1 MARYKPMDDQL
12 SMFDGDVPV
21 QDTIEDN
28 SKLPLSPIQSTI
40 PTTNTGD
47 LWHIGPHR
55 LLCGDSADPD
65 DMRRLLNGSRIQL
78 IHTDPPYNVCVQPQ
92 SKDTNSAKAR
102 KLEGDFISPLKFTQ
116 LLHWWFHNMTAPLE
130 KGRSFYI
137 WGGYSNMV
145 NYLPLIRTTELFFSH
160 AIIWVKN
167 TSVFTRK
174 DFMGKYEI
182 CFYGWKEGA
191 SHKWLGPNNITDVWE
206 VANVPRQQM
215 IHLTEKPIEIPLRA
229 ITYSSEEGENVLDIF
244 GGSGSTLIAA
254 DQLKRNCFLMEIDP
268 LYCDVIVNRCKG
280 LGLPIER
287 E

>member
-1 MARYKPMDDQL
+1 MARYKPIDSQMSLFNKNITATTDD
-12 SMFDGDVPV
+12 S
-21 QDTIEDN
+21 
-28 SKLPLSPIQSTI
+28 SKLVSPSSLITPTTI
-40 PTTNTGD
+40 PGD

-55 LLCGDSADPD
+55 LMCGNSADPD
-65 DMRRLLNGSRIQL
+65 DMRKLLDSNRIQL
-78 IHTDPPYNVCVQPQ
+78 IHTDPPYNVKVQPQ

-102 KLEGDFISPLKFTQ
+102 KLEGDFISPVKFTQ
-116 LLHWWFHNMTAPLE
+116 LLHWWFNNMSQPLE

-145 NYLPLIRTTELFFSH
+145 NYLPLIKAAGLYFSH
-160 AIIWVKN
+160 AIIWVKSM
-167 TSVFTRK
+167 SVFTRK

-191 SHKWLGPNNITDVWE
+191 NHQWHGPNNITDVWE
-206 VANVPRQQM
+206 VPNIPRQQM
-215 IHLTEKPIEIPLRA
+215 VHLTEKPVEIPLRA
-229 ITYSSEEGENVLDIF
+229 IKYSSEEGENVLDIF

-268 LYCDVIVNRCKG
+268 MYCDVIVNRCKG
-280 LGLPIER
+280 LRLPIER